1 MPRILG
7 VYGRMTAREPHRA
20 LILGG
25 VLALF
30 ACGGLMPWAA
40 AQHDAASVFEPW
52 AYLDVATSPVA
63 RRAWHTQAAL
73 GPRPTTLS
81 VLVSPCNTSRS
92 VLEGAVLPPLISLN
106 NAIVDS
112 GGASDYERIC
122 NVRHGADGATRCS
135 AESILSILNP
145 SSVDAASHIDGT
157 SRLWTPAA
165 PTAPAMTSA
174 ASHMSPYEVRVRE
187 LLGPA
192 LLARG
197 GISARYDAIP
207 AATASHHPISSLPT
221 PSVFVGGP
229 AGGGG
234 AYAASVLVGLVHQI
248 ALTLRDG
255 AGMLARGSAQEG
267 RTRCLVAHR
276 RHPTDGARRE
286 CRPGGQPARRLGQIA
301 AVERCA
307 ALCRRRAPA
316 LRDRAVAA
324 VERRRRRI
332 ALPWY
337 SVELGGRRPHAASP
351 CGAVGGGRRMG
362 RGGAG
367 DA

>member
-1 MPRILG
+1 MVNADNPAAPAVSFVLPPSANAGSDWGTDAEFDLSPVAVTAALLVLLSLAQCIAWGPRPQMLLHSTTAGHTCLRVLPWRQPLVPRILG

-187 LLGPA
+187 LLRPA
-192 LLARG
+192 LLARAA
-197 GISARYDAIP
+197 SARGMTP
-207 AATASHHPISSLPT
+207 SPPRCLRTISSLP
-221 PSVFVGGP
+221 PSLSVGRP
-229 AGGGG
+229 A
-234 AYAASVLVGLVHQI
+234 AA
-248 ALTLRDG
+248 AP
-255 AGMLARGSAQEG
+255 
-267 RTRCLVAHR
+267 R
-276 RHPTDGARRE
+276 RLGARR
-286 CRPGGQPARRLGQIA
+286 P
-301 AVERCA
+301 CA
-307 ALCRRRAPA
+307 S
-316 LRDRAVAA
+316 DRTDVA
-324 VERRRRRI
+324 
-332 ALPWY
+332 
-337 SVELGGRRPHAASP
+337 
-351 CGAVGGGRRMG
+351 
-362 RGGAG
+362 
-367 DA
+367 